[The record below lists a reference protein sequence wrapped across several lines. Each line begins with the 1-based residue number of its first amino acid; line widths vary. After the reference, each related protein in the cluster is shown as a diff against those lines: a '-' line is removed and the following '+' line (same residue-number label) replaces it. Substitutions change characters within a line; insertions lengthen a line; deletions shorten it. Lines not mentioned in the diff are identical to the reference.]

1 MVNSSK
7 GCYEWTTI
15 NSSICTDVT
24 NKPPSKKNS
33 RKLSTT
39 SLETFSPQSRCFEF
53 LISER
58 NLGMC
63 MEFKIEDDGI
73 AIEIPNVKNKVFCKK
88 SL

>member
-1 MVNSSK
+1 
-7 GCYEWTTI
+7 
-15 NSSICTDVT
+15 
-24 NKPPSKKNS
+24 
-33 RKLSTT
+33 
-39 SLETFSPQSRCFEF
+39 LETFSPQSRCFEF